1 MSRIKSKDTSLEVRV
16 RSYLY
21 SKGYRYRIHY
31 NIPGKPDIVF
41 LGRKVAIFIN
51 GCFWHMHGCK
61 LSSIPST
68 RRNFWLTKLSTN
80 NKRDETN
87 YAKLNGENWKVVV
100 VWECELLADPSKIF
114 QKIESTL
121 S

>member
-1 MSRIKSKDTSLEVRV
+1 MSRIKGKDTSLEIRV

-31 NIPGKPDIVF
+31 NIAGKPDIVF
-41 LGRKVAIFIN
+41 PSKKVAIFIN

-68 RRNFWLTKLSTN
+68 RHEFWFGKLSTN
-80 NKRDETN
+80 KRRDETN
-87 YAKLNGENWKVVV
+87 YEKLKDENWKVIV
-100 VWECELLADPSKIF
+100 VWECELLENLTKTLNM
-114 QKIESTL
+114 IESAL
-121 S
+121 Y